1 MQTIKTMLIAG
12 AALAALTL
20 PAVAQNATADG
31 AAEGAAAGSAAGGAI
46 GGVVGG
52 VTGAAVGTAAGVTG
66 AVLGA
71 PGRVVDPGPT
81 TTRRSTCVTAP
92 DGSQRCDSVETTN

>member
-1 MQTIKTMLIAG
+1 MNAMLRTAVAGVALVASGLPVLAQSAPAVG
-12 AALAALTL
+12 AA
-20 PAVAQNATADG
+20 D
-31 AAEGAAAGSAAGGAI
+31 GAAAGSAAGGAV
-46 GGVVGG
+46 GALVGG

-71 PGRVVDPGPT
+71 PARVVEPT
-81 TTRRSTCVTAP
+81 TTRRSTCITAP

>member
-1 MQTIKTMLIAG
+1 MNTMLKLIVAG
-12 AALAALTL
+12 AVLTAASFPAL
-20 PAVAQNATADG
+20 AQNATADG
-31 AAEGAAAGSAAGGAI
+31 AAEGAAAGTAAGGAV
-46 GGVVGG
+46 GAVVGG

-71 PGRVVDPGPT
+71 PARVVAPPT
-81 TTRRSTCVTAP
+81 TTRQSTCVTAP

>member
-1 MQTIKTMLIAG
+1 MVPMLKILVAG
-12 AALAALTL
+12 VALAAS
-20 PAVAQNATADG
+20 AVPVLAQNAPAVG
-31 AAEGAAAGSAAGGAI
+31 AADGAAAGSAAGGAV
-46 GGVVGG
+46 GAVVGG

-71 PGRVVDPGPT
+71 PGRVVAPT
-81 TTRRSTCVTAP
+81 STRQSTCVTAP

>member
-1 MQTIKTMLIAG
+1 MTPVLKTMLAG
-12 AALAALTL
+12 AALLAATW
-20 PAVAQNATADG
+20 PALAQNATAEG
-31 AAEGAAAGSAAGGAI
+31 AADGAAAGTAAGGAV
-46 GGVVGG
+46 GAVVGG

-71 PGRVVDPGPT
+71 PAVRPVPPT
-81 TTRRSTCVTAP
+81 TTRQSTCVTAP